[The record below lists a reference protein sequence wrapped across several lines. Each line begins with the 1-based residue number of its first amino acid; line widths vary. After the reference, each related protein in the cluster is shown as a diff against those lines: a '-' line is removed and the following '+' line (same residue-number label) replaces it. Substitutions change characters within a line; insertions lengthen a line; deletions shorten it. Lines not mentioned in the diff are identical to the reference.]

1 MMTISHSHP
10 YDQQK
15 YDQQTQTTRRIRS
28 TLQNGHTLQTRPLLA
43 LLMLLM
49 LPALPVLSGLPGLS
63 ALTGLSALSG
73 GTTLHA
79 QYTGG
84 EGRGDHSL
92 LAGLVTTAVVS
103 QNEVSGAINGT
114 IPDSDR
120 GVCYATTTSPTLSD
134 ACVTAT
140 ASADPFQATLSAMT
154 QNTAHYARAYAS
166 YQGEVQYGNEVT
178 LTLGDVNVY
187 LFKDAALTDD
197 HFTNPATY
205 AVDRPE
211 HGDGVVPAALTA
223 QYNGGSGSFVQ
234 VSDAPNDFSFEGIK
248 VNYQIVPTIDASI
261 GINTAQVVISYDTDK
276 LAIDL
281 TGGSGVTGGTLFTDP
296 STNLFVGNAD
306 TTQVDGVNVGQFEVN
321 MFASANQSIKN
332 NGDKALVDLTF
343 TVKAAGS
350 DSIRIKQLYLGSYDE
365 TDGGDLTIER
375 SASTYGAAFEFYPG
389 DTSSSGATGVPDGK
403 VDFADLT
410 GFASAYFAT
419 TEDAAYRI
427 KYDIGSAG
435 VSNYFTLPVSDGVVS
450 FRDLVSF
457 ATGYTLSLSRNPTVV
472 PVGAPEE
479 NGGSGE
485 NEGNENGGD
494 DVDMEQRPVAVWLG
508 EADVQGTG
516 LYRVPVLMSG
526 DLSSVGALQL
536 RLAGAGAE
544 AGSVWNDG
552 SDGGE
557 ANLAILAGVERM
569 GILSGENGF
578 AAHRLHDGLA
588 EVDAAVM
595 SLPATTGSGAG
606 TGSNA
611 SSTSGNTGTGVDGNT
626 PGQESMTILH
636 LLVEGDDLPLLS
648 IREAQLVGRDGR
660 ALPFELG
667 EGGTNPLEQELPSA
681 YELMPNYPNPFN
693 PSTTIQYALPE
704 ASDVQ
709 LTVYNITGQRIAT
722 LVSGTKAAGRYDISF
737 DASGLSS
744 GVYLY
749 RLTAGDFTQVR
760 QMMLVK

>member
-1 MMTISHSHP
+1 
-10 YDQQK
+10 
-15 YDQQTQTTRRIRS
+15 
-28 TLQNGHTLQTRPLLA
+28 
-43 LLMLLM
+43 MLLM
-49 LPALPVLSGLPGLS
+49 LPALPVLSGLSSLPGLS
-63 ALTGLSALSG
+63 GLPALTGLSALSG

-211 HGDGVVPAALTA
+211 HGDGVVPAALTG

-375 SASTYGAAFEFYPG
+375 SASSYGAAFEFYPG

-419 TEDAAYRI
+419 TADAAYRI

-435 VSNYFTLPVSDGVVS
+435 MSNYFALPVSDGEVS

-457 ATGYTLSLSRNPTVV
+457 ATGYTLSLERHPAVV

-479 NGGSGE
+479 NGANGGNGE

-508 EADVQGTG
+508 EADVQGGG
-516 LYRVPVLMSG
+516 LYSVPVLMSG
-526 DLSSVGALQL
+526 DVSSVGALQL
-536 RLAGAGAE
+536 RLAGVGTGGGSSWDNEGDEDNGGTGGGAN
-544 AGSVWNDG
+544 A
-552 SDGGE
+552 
-557 ANLAILAGVERM
+557 ATLAGVERM
-569 GILSGENGF
+569 GILAGENGF

-595 SLPATTGSGAG
+595 SLPAATGSG

-611 SSTSGNTGTGVDGNT
+611 SSTSGNTGTAMDGST
-626 PGQESMTILH
+626 HGQESMTILH

-648 IREAQLVGRDGR
+648 IREAQLVDREGQ